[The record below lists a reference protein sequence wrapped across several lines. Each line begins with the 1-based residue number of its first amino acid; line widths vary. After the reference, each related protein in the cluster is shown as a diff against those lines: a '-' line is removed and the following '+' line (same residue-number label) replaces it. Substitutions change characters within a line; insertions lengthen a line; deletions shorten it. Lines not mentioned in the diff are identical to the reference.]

1 MIKFVKLTLAHNEQP
16 IYVNVASI
24 ESFRAHVTDDKEDG
38 AYLSTTSMRGD
49 DAPIIVKETCE
60 RIYTCYTGRK
70 SVMMERA
77 NKQYVAY
84 MMSLTRGM

>member
-38 AYLSTTSMRGD
+38 SYVATTSMRGD

-60 RIYTCYTGRK
+60 RIYHMLYWEEIGDDGK
-70 SVMMERA
+70 SE
-77 NKQYVAY
+77 
-84 MMSLTRGM
+84 

>member
-49 DAPIIVKETCE
+49 DAPIIV
-60 RIYTCYTGRK
+60 TG
-70 SVMMERA
+70 
-77 NKQYVAY
+77 
-84 MMSLTRGM
+84 

>member
-38 AYLSTTSMRGD
+38 SYVSTTSMRVTMHLSLLKRHANVSYHMLYWEEIGD
-49 DAPIIVKETCE
+49 D
-60 RIYTCYTGRK
+60 GK
-70 SVMMERA
+70 SE
-77 NKQYVAY
+77 
-84 MMSLTRGM
+84 

>member
-1 MIKFVKLTLAHNEQP
+1 MIKFIKLTLAHNDSS

-38 AYLSTTSMRGD
+38 ASITTTSMSAE

-60 RIYTCYTGRK
+60 SIYHSLYWEDFDDVK
-70 SVMMERA
+70 STT
-77 NKQYVAY
+77 N
-84 MMSLTRGM
+84 